1 MRLGMPRRLC
11 RLIFGLCVLLCR
23 GVAGQDVAQGL
34 WSEVTVYRDEWGVP
48 HVYADTV
55 RALGFGFGYAQAADH
70 IEPML
75 FAYRLANGRAAEIM
89 GEAYAASDEFSLRM
103 AHARLAARAWPGVD
117 PVTRDLCEGFALG
130 VNAWL
135 LEHPAEA
142 PPWADGVQPQ
152 DILALWHAFLMS
164 FAPMDL
170 PGVWRRPRAFD
181 TGNAWALAPSRT
193 EEGKTLLVINPHQ
206 HHDGPFRWYEAHLA
220 VDDYE
225 VSGATLFG
233 LPVLLL
239 GHNAA
244 LGWALTP
251 NEADFADVY
260 QERVAHGEEEMKGS
274 RNFGRRPE
282 RQMEEALREQFPA
295 LLYYAQAQ
303 PYYVRTANGLE
314 ERYTPSYV
322 LGRGPV
328 FEGENGLFSW
338 RIGGYFEFGGLR
350 QLLEMGRALSLAAFQ
365 QALSA
370 GQLPCF
376 HVLAADREGNLG
388 YLYNA
393 RAGTRDLPAAYYESG
408 EIKNEAQTTWKI
420 PVPAHW
426 DASAWNALVPMERL
440 PRVENP
446 ASGFLQACGNPPQGA
461 TEEAELLG
469 GGWPGWFATDA
480 DTYRARRVRQL
491 LRSGTRN
498 FRDMQSLL
506 YDTVVPAAEDM
517 GGRLLA
523 IARAQPERVERGHPD
538 LAAALEL
545 LRGWNFT
552 AELNVS
558 GMTFYHV
565 WWAMLRTRHAAE
577 FGDDRALY
585 ATLLSDNAEAQ
596 AIALDAASDAA
607 RLMRNEFDRI
617 AVPWGEAHVIR
628 RGARTEGIF
637 GAGTGEPLFVAS
649 DLNYSNR
656 KWEASYGYGFAM
668 AVELGATPRAVS
680 MVPFGASENPA
691 SRHFSDQLDLMLQRR
706 FKVTRF
712 LREEVLRHAASAQGL
727 RVTLAPQ
734 GVDGLITLSA
744 QAPVIASVRS
754 MAEPP
759 APLPAGLAAQTL
771 YLEVMR
777 EPATVP
783 VRVSI
788 GLRLPEAFRPPVSEA
803 RVCFQVFEP
812 GLGWRRIPTLADA
825 AARTVQAEYGA
836 TGVFVVAGPSAAPVV
851 PGASESSQPAAP
863 SGDS

>member
-1 MRLGMPRRLC
+1 MKLRRYRCAGLAFLGL
-11 RLIFGLCVLLCR
+11 GVLLCR
-23 GVAGQDVAQGL
+23 GAVAQDAARGL
-34 WSEVTVYRDEWGVP
+34 WSEVTIYRDEWGVP

-117 PVTRDLCEGFALG
+117 PVTRDVCEGFALG

-135 LEHPAEA
+135 LDHASEA

-164 FAPMDL
+164 FAPFDL

-193 EEGKTLLVINPHQ
+193 EEGRTLLVINPHQ

-220 VDDYE
+220 VADYD

-233 LPVLLL
+233 LPVLLV

-251 NEADFADVY
+251 NAPDFADVY
-260 QERVAHGEEEMKGS
+260 QERVAQGAEEETS
-274 RNFGRRPE
+274 PRNFGRRAE
-282 RQMEEALREQFPA
+282 RRIEEALREHLPA
-295 LLYYAQAQ
+295 LLYYSQAQ
-303 PYYVRTANGLE
+303 PYYVRTPNGLQ

-328 FEGENGLFSW
+328 FEAENSLFTW

-350 QLLEMGRALSLAAFQ
+350 QLMEMGRAATVADFEAALA
-365 QALSA
+365 A

-376 HVLAADREGNLG
+376 HVLAADRGGNLA
-388 YLYNA
+388 YVYNA

-426 DASAWNALVPMERL
+426 DASAWGTLVPMDRL

-446 ASGFLQACGNPPQGA
+446 ATGYLQACGNPPAGA
-461 TEEAELLG
+461 TDEAVVLG
-469 GGWPGWFATDA
+469 GGWPAWFATDA

-491 LRSGTRN
+491 LRSGVRN

-523 IARAQPERVERGHPD
+523 IAQAQPERVEQGHPD

-552 AELNVS
+552 AELNVP

-585 ATLLSDNAEAQ
+585 ATLLSENPEAQ
-596 AIALDAASDAA
+596 AIALEAASDAA

-628 RGARTEGIF
+628 RGSRTEGIF

-668 AVELGATPRAVS
+668 VVELGASPRAVS
-680 MVPFGASENPA
+680 MVPFGTSEDPS

-712 LREEVLRHAASAQGL
+712 QREEVLRHAATGQGL
-727 RVTLAPQ
+727 RVTLAPP
-734 GVDGLITLSA
+734 GVDGLITVAA
-744 QAPVIASVRS
+744 QAPLIASAR
-754 MAEPP
+754 ATADPP
-759 APLPAGLAAQTL
+759 APLPAGLRARTL
-771 YLEVMR
+771 YLEVKR
-777 EPATVP
+777 EPGTLP
-783 VRVSI
+783 VAVSLA
-788 GLRLPEAFRPPVSEA
+788 LRLPETPGGQGPQAGLSLHVH
-803 RVCFQVFEP
+803 EP
-812 GLGWRRIPTLADA
+812 GLGWRRVPTLLDPAQG
-825 AARTVQAEYGA
+825 TVQAEYGA
-836 TGVFVVAGPSAAPVV
+836 AGVFVVAGPAAELVV
-851 PGASESSQPAAP
+851 PGARDAAQPDAAA
-863 SGDS
+863 GDS